1 MKTSADLV
9 LTLKYFSGRIS
20 RLVGGVIGFPLGI
33 PKPISIYNIRNFNKK
48 PKLKRKQSINGVL
61 KDICTGEI

>member
-20 RLVGGVIGFPLGI
+20 RLVDGAIGFPLGI
-33 PKPISIYNIRNFNKK
+33 SKQISTYNMQNFNKK
-48 PKLKRKQSINGVL
+48 PK
-61 KDICTGEI
+61 